1 VKRIKIGG
9 KANVAKKAV
18 AAPIRKGS
26 FNFNNTYELRII
38 EKKLLI

>member
-1 VKRIKIGG
+1 MGG

-26 FNFNNTYELRII
+26 FNFNNAYELCII
-38 EKKLLI
+38 DNKLLN

>member
-1 VKRIKIGG
+1 MGG

-26 FNFNNTYELRII
+26 FNFNKAKEVRII
-38 EKKLLI
+38 EMKLLILGN